1 MCVLWLLT
9 FVSMVE
15 KGKYFISHLELQA
28 AAGSSIELQS
38 METTASF
45 GWTIAVQQ
53 GLGTQQQHFV
63 TSVTLVIPYI
73 LTWCCFACLVL
84 ETWSGCSQK
93 WF

>member
-28 AAGSSIELQS
+28 AADSGAAADLQS
-38 METTASF
+38 MEPAASF
-45 GWTIAVQQ
+45 GCTIAVQQ

-73 LTWCCFACLVL
+73 VTW
-84 ETWSGCSQK
+84 
-93 WF
+93 